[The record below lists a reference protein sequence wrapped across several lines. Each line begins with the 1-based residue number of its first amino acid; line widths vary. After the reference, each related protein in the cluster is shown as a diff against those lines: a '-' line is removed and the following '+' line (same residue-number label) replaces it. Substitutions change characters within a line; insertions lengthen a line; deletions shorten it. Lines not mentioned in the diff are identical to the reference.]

1 MNIFVGNL
9 ACTATD
15 EDLRQI
21 FEPYG
26 TVDTINVMTDRETGH
41 PCGFGFVDMPERSAA
56 RAAIAGLHGTDLAG
70 RTCTVNE
77 ADWWARDGAPSC
89 ARG

>member
-9 ACTATD
+9 AFTVTD
-15 EDLRQI
+15 QDLRQL
-21 FEPYG
+21 FELYG
-26 TVDTINVMTDRETGH
+26 AVDTIEVISDRETGR

-70 RTCTVNE
+70 CACTVNE
-77 ADWWARDGAPSC
+77 ANWWARDREPSLS
-89 ARG
+89 RW

>member
-9 ACTATD
+9 AFTVTD
-15 EDLRQI
+15 QGLRQL

-26 TVDTINVMTDRETGH
+26 AVDTIDVITDCETGC
-41 PCGFGFVDMPERSAA
+41 PCGFGFVDMPERSTA

-70 RTCTVNE
+70 RALTVNE
-77 ADWWARDGAPSC
+77 ANLWAWHGEPS
-89 ARG
+89 RSHG

>member
-9 ACTATD
+9 AFTVTD
-15 EDLRQI
+15 QDLRQL
-21 FEPYG
+21 FELYG
-26 TVDTINVMTDRETGH
+26 AVDTIEVISDRETGR

-70 RTCTVNE
+70 CTCTVNE
-77 ADWWARDGAPSC
+77 ANWWARDREPSLS
-89 ARG
+89 RW

>member
-9 ACTATD
+9 ACTVTD
-15 EDLRQI
+15 QDLRQL

-26 TVDTINVMTDRETGH
+26 AVDTIDVITDHETGR

-56 RAAIAGLHGTDLAG
+56 RAAITGLHGTDLAG
-70 RTCTVNE
+70 CAFTVNE
-77 ADWWARDGAPSC
+77 ANWWARDRESSRS
-89 ARG
+89 RG

>member
-15 EDLRQI
+15 EDLRQL

-77 ADWWARDGAPSC
+77 ANWWARDCEPSR

>member
-9 ACTATD
+9 AFTATD
-15 EDLRQI
+15 QDLRQL

-26 TVDTINVMTDRETGH
+26 TVDTIDVITDRETGH
-41 PCGFGFVDMPERSAA
+41 PRGFGFVDMPDRSAA

-70 RTCTVNE
+70 CTCTVNE
-77 ADWWARDGAPSC
+77 ANWWARDPEPS
-89 ARG
+89 